1 VQLGWTQE
9 ILGPVQPQVGIGTG
23 ERWFG
28 WDGLLGVV
36 NCFDW
41 ESEGRGGRGKRPP
54 GGVVELQ
61 DCFYGIRGRAGE
73 SFEESGQ
80 FLAKFTE
87 DCIHG
92 AKNQRLLS
100 QKCMPADRQSS
111 FKGRL
116 VAFKIL
122 I

>member
-1 VQLGWTQE
+1 MRLGWTQE
-9 ILGPVQPQVGIGTG
+9 ILGPVQPQIGIGTG

-54 GGVVELQ
+54 GGVVE
-61 DCFYGIRGRAGE
+61 F
-73 SFEESGQ
+73 GQ